1 VVGLFFVGMFIA
13 VVCAYGCTEFL
24 LARLDARRRVLVGE
38 GHSLLL
44 ILTVNGTSLLI
55 LWLGSMALIVASG
68 TGFYVQAA
76 VICLAAQALWLT
88 QHLWAYYRDH
98 LRLRF

>member
-1 VVGLFFVGMFIA
+1 MVGLFFVGMFIA
-13 VVCAYGCTEFL
+13 VVCAYGCSEYL

-38 GHSLLL
+38 GHPLLL
-44 ILTVNGTSLLI
+44 ILTVNAVSLLV
-55 LWLGSMALIVASG
+55 LWLGSTALIVASG
-68 TGFYVQAA
+68 MAFYVQAV

-88 QHLWAYYRDH
+88 QHLWFYYRDH

>member
-13 VVCAYGCTEFL
+13 VVCAYGCTEYL
-24 LARLDARRRVLVGE
+24 LAQLDARRRVLTGE
-38 GHSLLL
+38 GHSLRL
-44 ILTVNGTSLLI
+44 ILTVNGASLLI
-55 LWLGSMALIVASG
+55 LCLGSIALVVASG
-68 TGFYVQAA
+68 IGFYLQAV
-76 VICLAAQALWLT
+76 VICVAAQALWLT